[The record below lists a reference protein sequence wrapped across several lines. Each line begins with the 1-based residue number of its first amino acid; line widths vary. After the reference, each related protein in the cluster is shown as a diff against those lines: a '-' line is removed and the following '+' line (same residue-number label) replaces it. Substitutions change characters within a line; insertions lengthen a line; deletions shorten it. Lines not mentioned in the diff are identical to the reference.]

1 MALRPLLFLLTLSF
15 TLYASPLDFRACQ
28 LKYEVS
34 SVHIGNTQGF
44 AIDRSFAIIY
54 SEKEPDYQ
62 VIKRDPFLGLNL
74 IQAPQPF
81 KHIFKFYKHTP
92 KNLAAVTPTSTIE
105 GKIISEQIGLNELA
119 QFSVNIPE
127 NALITGTCCG
137 ILGFSTPKGIIEKEY
152 LRHFM
157 ESETVSYS
165 DMGIRLANEEGVR
178 VVEVNPFFQDSPFM
192 LGDIILFMDK
202 KKATSAGQIS
212 QDILF
217 SKPGSMHY
225 FIILRDAKK
234 MNIQMNSVD
243 RNSGG
248 EVPESFFGFFGL
260 ELDENLIVK
269 KDAPKFEIKKGD
281 KLLSVMKKEVKT
293 LEDIRRVL
301 SQEKDSKAEFVFLLF
316 QREGFDFFI
325 HFKKPNNSN

>member
-1 MALRPLLFLLTLSF
+1 MALRPLLLLLTLSF

-28 LKYEVS
+28 LKYGVS
-34 SVHIGNTQGF
+34 SVHIDNTQGF
-44 AIDRSFAIIY
+44 AIDRSFAISY
-54 SEKEPDYQ
+54 SEKEPDYKI
-62 VIKRDPFLGLNL
+62 IKRDPFLGLNL
-74 IQAPQPF
+74 IQAPAPF

-92 KNLAAVTPTSTIE
+92 NNLAAVTPTQTIE
-105 GKIISEQIGLNELA
+105 GKIIREQIGLNELA
-119 QFSVNIPE
+119 QFSNKIPE

-137 ILGFSTPKGIIEKEY
+137 ILGLSTPNGIIEKEY
-152 LRHFM
+152 LRHFI
-157 ESETVSYS
+157 ESETVQYS
-165 DMGIRLANEEGVR
+165 DMGIRLANQEGVR

-192 LGDIILFMDK
+192 LDDIILFMDN
-202 KKATSAGQIS
+202 KKARSAGQVS

-217 SKPGSMHY
+217 SKPGSLHY
-225 FIILRDAKK
+225 FIILRNAKK
-234 MNIQMNSVD
+234 MKIQMNSID

-260 ELDENLIVK
+260 ELDENLVVK

-281 KLLSVMKKEVKT
+281 KLLLVMNKNVKT

-301 SQEKDSKAEFVFLLF
+301 SQEKDSEEEFVFLLF